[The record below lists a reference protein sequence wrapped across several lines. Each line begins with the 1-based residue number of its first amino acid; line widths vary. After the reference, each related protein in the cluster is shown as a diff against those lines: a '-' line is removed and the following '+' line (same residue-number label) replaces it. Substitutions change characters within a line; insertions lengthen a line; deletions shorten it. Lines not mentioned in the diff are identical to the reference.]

1 MPSHVSKRTALTTM
15 PSHQQN
21 LELFKLLETAK
32 FHLAELSNKPPTDA
46 EAILFWE
53 KKSAAIVELLIKA
66 NQGLVN
72 SIAKGLKDLLDKDEL
87 VHVGNIALA
96 KVIEKFNPDLGNQ
109 LSTYAFQPIRG
120 AMLRAINKN
129 RIIGI
134 PEAKIGQLLALKKT
148 LARLRVEE
156 RCENGMMADAEP
168 SADDLAW
175 AMRLPV
181 EDVRELLALEKK
193 TTSLDGYINDTSDA
207 SPYDLIADTKA
218 VAPTEEAELNDDMKL
233 LQQAVNKL
241 SERDADVFLSGG
253 GLFGREKQSFEKIGN
268 RHGFSRQRGQQ
279 IFDASKRAVEAFI
292 RFEKAHCSGK
302 IAKQRLGLDKNP
314 SLAAVTTVAKFIPL
328 PAKPYRLKMRAM
340 EKNPNHHIW
349 NNNGTWYCKFVLIL
363 ANGERSVIC
372 NSLDTKDVEVARRK
386 RDVLIR
392 LYNEPAKP
400 EAA

>member
-1 MPSHVSKRTALTTM
+1 MKHEKNA
-15 PSHQQN
+15 
-21 LELFKLLETAK
+21 ELFASLETAK
-32 FHLAELSNKPPTDA
+32 FRLAELSNKPQQANA

-66 NQGLVN
+66 NQGLVV
-72 SIAKGLKDLLDKDEL
+72 SIAARLKHLMDEDEL
-87 VHVGNIALA
+87 VQVGTIAMA
-96 KVIEKFNPDLGNQ
+96 MVIEKFNPDMGNQ
-109 LSTYAFQPIRG
+109 LSSYAHQPIRG

-129 RIIGI
+129 RTIGI
-134 PEAKIGQLLALKKT
+134 PEAKIGQLLALRKT
-148 LARLRVEE
+148 IARLRVEE

-193 TTSLDGYINDTSDA
+193 TTSLDSYINDTSDVSA
-207 SPYDLIADTKA
+207 YDLIADTKA
-218 VAPTEEAELNDDMKL
+218 AAPTEEAEMNDDMKL
-233 LQQAVNKL
+233 LQQAVNRL
-241 SERDADVFLSGG
+241 SKRDADVFLSGG

-279 IFDASKRAVEAFI
+279 IFDAAKRAVEAFV
-292 RFEKAHCSGK
+292 RSAKANCSGK
-302 IAKQRLGLDKNP
+302 LAKQRLGLDKNP
-314 SLAAVTTVAKFIPL
+314 SLAAVTTVAKFTPA
-328 PAKPYRLKMRAM
+328 PAKAYRLKMRAV

-392 LYNEPAKP
+392 LYNEPASP

>member
-1 MPSHVSKRTALTTM
+1 MKHEKNT
-15 PSHQQN
+15 
-21 LELFKLLETAK
+21 ELFASLENAK
-32 FHLAELSNKPPTDA
+32 FRLAEISNKPQVDA
-46 EAILFWE
+46 EAVLFWE
-53 KKSAAIVELLIKA
+53 KKSAAIVDLLIKA

-72 SIAKGLKDLLDKDEL
+72 SIAKRLELLLDEDEL
-87 VHVGNIALA
+87 VQAGNIAMV

-109 LSTYAFQPIRG
+109 FSSYAYQAIRG

-129 RIIGI
+129 PLIGI
-134 PEAKIGQLLALKKT
+134 PEAKTGQFLALKKT
-148 LARLRVEE
+148 IARLRAEE
-156 RCENGMMADAEP
+156 GHENGMFADAEP

-175 AMRLPV
+175 AMGLPV
-181 EDVRELLALEKK
+181 ERVRELLALERK
-193 TTSLDGYINDTSDA
+193 TTSLDDPTHDTSGA
-207 SPYDLIADTKA
+207 SAYDLIADTKA
-218 VAPTEEAELNDDMKL
+218 AAPTEEAELNDDMKL
-233 LQQAVNKL
+233 LQQAVNRL

-253 GLFGREKQSFEKIGN
+253 GLLGRGKQSFEKIGN

-279 IFDASKRAVEAFI
+279 IFDAAKRAVGAFI
-292 RFEKAHCSGK
+292 RSEKAHCSGK

-314 SLAAVTTVAKFIPL
+314 SLVAVTTVAKFT
-328 PAKPYRLKMRAM
+328 PAPCKPYYLKMRAV

-349 NNNGTWYCKFVLIL
+349 NNNGTWYCKFMLIL

-392 LYNEPAKP
+392 LYNEPVRP